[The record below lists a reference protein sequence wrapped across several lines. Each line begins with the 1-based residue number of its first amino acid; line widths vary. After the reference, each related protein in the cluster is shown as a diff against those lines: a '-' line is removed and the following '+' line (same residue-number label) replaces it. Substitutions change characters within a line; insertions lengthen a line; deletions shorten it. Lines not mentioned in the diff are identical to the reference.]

1 MGAGLQRAFGAA
13 AATNLTAEQIKFLR
27 ALSSWQG
34 VASPQDLGP
43 QTKQE
48 ENSARQRCKRQKLVI
63 YEYGY
68 WKLTDIGR
76 EALRCIQ

>member
-13 AATNLTAEQIKFLR
+13 AATNLTAEQVKFLR
-27 ALSSWQG
+27 LLFIWEG
-34 VASPQDLGP
+34 VATSRELGP

-48 ENSARQRCKRQKLVI
+48 ENSARQRCKRQGLVT
-63 YEYGY
+63 YSGGY

-76 EALRCIQ
+76 AALRCV